1 MSRAKKIDPPESFI
15 FYKSFAEAIAECPE
29 SEQLE
34 IYRAITAYVFAGV
47 EPELATSHE
56 RMAWKLIRPQ
66 LDANLRRYI
75 NGCQGGAPKGN
86 QNARKVQRVEIEDVQ
101 VIPENPVQ
109 MAMRHVAEG
118 MDNAARM
125 KRRQEFLDALDN

>member
-86 QNARKVQRVEIEDVQ
+86 QNARKVQ

-125 KRRQEFLDALDN
+125 KRKQEFLDALDN